1 MPDIQSASYI
11 HMCNSIQYFLGI
23 ACKVQFMSQFSWY
36 TCEVFVLFYNKDHIY
51 TFILNIHA
59 NIRNSTFTIDV
70 KESIYN
76 TIDFARNARN
86 NISLNIWIH
95 HQISI
100 ELRLHLTVCRKWA
113 KWPKTRPVIVKW
125 SKYNLLY
132 NFINDKRLWFYA
144 LLGFGTSSFHAS
156 LIEFFISPLIAIGL
170 LAIRAAIPDIFVHS
184 LYSISKLH
192 KTKNSY
198 AKFQISKLHYYRFI
212 HEIHQTTLSFL
223 FQK

>member
-1 MPDIQSASYI
+1 
-11 HMCNSIQYFLGI
+11 
-23 ACKVQFMSQFSWY
+23 MSQFSWY
-36 TCEVFVLFYNKDHIY
+36 TCEIFVLFWTKDNIC

-59 NIRNSTFTIDV
+59 IIRI
-70 KESIYN
+70 ILRCN
-76 TIDFARNARN
+76 TLDFATNARN

-170 LAIRAAIPDIFVHS
+170 LAIRATIPDIFVHS

-192 KTKNSY
+192 KNIY
-198 AKFQISKLHYYRFI
+198 AKFQTNKIYY
-212 HEIHQTTLSFL
+212 
-223 FQK
+223 